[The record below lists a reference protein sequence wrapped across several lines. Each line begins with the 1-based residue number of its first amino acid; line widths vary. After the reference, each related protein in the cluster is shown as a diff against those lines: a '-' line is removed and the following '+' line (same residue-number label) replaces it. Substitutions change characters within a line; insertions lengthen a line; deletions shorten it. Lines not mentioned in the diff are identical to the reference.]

1 MEDCLAFKERLRS
14 LWRRYVLTGNLAPD
28 PEIRPEIYASWCRCK
43 EAGVDPLQKVVPK
56 VLDEAALAERRARTA
71 RLIEIARP
79 VMENLYR
86 FVAGSGFMVVLADAQ
101 GFLLEIVG
109 DPETVASAARGNFC
123 AGADWSETVAGTNAV
138 GTCLVTGQP
147 LQVFSYEH
155 YCVCSHRWCC
165 SAAPIFDPR
174 GNLLGAIDMTGT
186 FEKVHSHTLGMV
198 VAAAHAIRNQ
208 LALHE
213 ALAASEAANEFKAAV
228 FEAVSDGLMVVDRAG
243 RVTHLNPVAGRILG
257 LRAQDVTGRRVAE
270 VLGASNR
277 QLLRLI
283 TGAGTEGVSDWE
295 VGIRTPNGGNRCLVT
310 CRVVR
315 EGHGESLGLVVI
327 LKEIGRV
334 KRVVQRM
341 AGARAYYTFEQI
353 VGRNPR
359 FRQTVELARTAA
371 GSPSNILLVGESGTG
386 KELFAQAIH
395 NASVRRSGPFVA
407 LNCAAVPRE
416 LIASELFGYAEGA
429 FTGARKGG
437 NPGKFELA
445 DGGTIFLDEIGEMP
459 PELQAVLLRVLEERS
474 VVRVGGNEVIPVDVR
489 VIAATNTDLRAAVER
504 GTFRKDLFYRLN
516 VITIEMIPLRER
528 KDDLPLLCRAFL
540 SRANARLGKNLQGLD
555 PAVER
560 LFAEYAWPGNVREL
574 SNVIEYAANVSW
586 GPSITVEDLPV
597 QFRRGDGEGPR
608 EAGLAG
614 SLVDFERSL
623 ISATL
628 ARHAG
633 NKTRAARDLG
643 IARSTLYRKLKKK
656 PLQG

>member
-1 MEDCLAFKERLRS
+1 M
-14 LWRRYVLTGNLAPD
+14 
-28 PEIRPEIYASWCRCK
+28 
-43 EAGVDPLQKVVPK
+43 
-56 VLDEAALAERRARTA
+56 
-71 RLIEIARP
+71 
-79 VMENLYR
+79 
-86 FVAGSGFMVVLADAQ
+86 
-101 GFLLEIVG
+101 
-109 DPETVASAARGNFC
+109 
-123 AGADWSETVAGTNAV
+123 
-138 GTCLVTGQP
+138 
-147 LQVFSYEH
+147 
-155 YCVCSHRWCC
+155 
-165 SAAPIFDPR
+165 
-174 GNLLGAIDMTGT
+174 
-186 FEKVHSHTLGMV
+186 
-198 VAAAHAIRNQ
+198 
-208 LALHE
+208 
-213 ALAASEAANEFKAAV
+213 
-228 FEAVSDGLMVVDRAG
+228 
-243 RVTHLNPVAGRILG
+243 
-257 LRAQDVTGRRVAE
+257 
-270 VLGASNR
+270 
-277 QLLRLI
+277 LRLI

-295 VGIRTPNGGNRCLVT
+295 VGIRTPGGGNRCLIT
-310 CRVVR
+310 CRPVR
-315 EGHGESLGLVVI
+315 KAGGEAFGVVVI
-327 LKEIGRV
+327 LKETGRV

-353 VGRNPR
+353 VGRNAR
-359 FRQTVELARTAA
+359 FRQTVELARMAA
-371 GSPSNILLVGESGTG
+371 ESPSNILLVGESGTG

-540 SRANARLGKNLQGLD
+540 SRANARLGKNLQGFD

-574 SNVIEYAANVSW
+574 SNVIEYAANLSR
-586 GPSITVEDLPV
+586 GPTITVEDLPV